1 MSRSNG
7 HAESEVIV
15 SVCIPNHHICCFS
28 VHTLYVQFSDG
39 GAYSKAKMEDAYRA
53 VSSDKPQAKPT
64 KALSAP
70 KRDDVD
76 LIVSNAVQ
84 SSCTFL

>member
-1 MSRSNG
+1 
-7 HAESEVIV
+7 
-15 SVCIPNHHICCFS
+15 
-28 VHTLYVQFSDG
+28 LYVQFSDG

-64 KALSAP
+64 KALSAL

-76 LIVSNAVQ
+76 LIVSELEIPRPQAEKILIEKDGDLRKALH
-84 SSCTFL
+84 SLI